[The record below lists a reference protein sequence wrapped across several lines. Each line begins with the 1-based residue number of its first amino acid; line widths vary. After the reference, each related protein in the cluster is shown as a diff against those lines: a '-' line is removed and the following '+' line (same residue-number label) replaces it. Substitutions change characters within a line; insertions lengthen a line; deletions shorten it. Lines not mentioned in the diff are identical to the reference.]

1 MQEHLRWDTGLGVF
15 MYVYVNRIMSKTTIS
30 EYYDWQYFGY
40 YNTIIGASL
49 SEPHTNHCYEKI
61 AVLMYVAIHRPC
73 VYSACAY
80 VNVDDHFHLEMI
92 VKINVI
98 ILDEAS

>member
-1 MQEHLRWDTGLGVF
+1 MSVAVFTGHCGSLAITTLIIATRKSLYLRT
-15 MYVYVNRIMSKTTIS
+15 
-30 EYYDWQYFGY
+30 
-40 YNTIIGASL
+40 
-49 SEPHTNHCYEKI
+49 
-61 AVLMYVAIHRPC
+61 YVAIHRPS

-98 ILDEAS
+98 ILDGAS

>member
-1 MQEHLRWDTGLGVF
+1 MSPAVSTGHC
-15 MYVYVNRIMSKTTIS
+15 RSPAITTI
-30 EYYDWQYFGY
+30 
-40 YNTIIGASL
+40 IIATRKSRYL
-49 SEPHTNHCYEKI
+49 C
-61 AVLMYVAIHRPC
+61 MYVAIHRPS

-98 ILDEAS
+98 IIDGAS

>member
-1 MQEHLRWDTGLGVF
+1 MSLAVSTGHCKSLT
-15 MYVYVNRIMSKTTIS
+15 ITTLI
-30 EYYDWQYFGY
+30 
-40 YNTIIGASL
+40 NATRKSL
-49 SEPHTNHCYEKI
+49 YLC
-61 AVLMYVAIHRPC
+61 MYVAIHRPS

-92 VKINVI
+92 VKIDVI

>member
-1 MQEHLRWDTGLGVF
+1 
-15 MYVYVNRIMSKTTIS
+15 MSLAVSSGHCRYLAITTL
-30 EYYDWQYFGY
+30 
-40 YNTIIGASL
+40 IIATRKSL
-49 SEPHTNHCYEKI
+49 YLC
-61 AVLMYVAIHRPC
+61 MYVAIHRPS
-73 VYSACAY
+73 VYGACAY

>member
-1 MQEHLRWDTGLGVF
+1 
-15 MYVYVNRIMSKTTIS
+15 MSLAVSSGHCRYLTITTL
-30 EYYDWQYFGY
+30 
-40 YNTIIGASL
+40 IIATRKSL
-49 SEPHTNHCYEKI
+49 YLC
-61 AVLMYVAIHRPC
+61 MYVAIHRPS
-73 VYSACAY
+73 VYCACAY

>member
-1 MQEHLRWDTGLGVF
+1 MSLAVSFGHFRSLAITTLIIATTKSLYLC
-15 MYVYVNRIMSKTTIS
+15 MYVV
-30 EYYDWQYFGY
+30 
-40 YNTIIGASL
+40 
-49 SEPHTNHCYEKI
+49 
-61 AVLMYVAIHRPC
+61 IHRPS

-80 VNVDDHFHLEMI
+80 VNVDDHFHLEII